1 MINFG
6 SVQTFI
12 ATRFQKK
19 LVKLQRD
26 KIENSKSEE
35 FEIFLARE
43 KSYGSARFSKV
54 QKETKVFYSK

>member
-1 MINFG
+1 M
-6 SVQTFI
+6 
-12 ATRFQKK
+12 
-19 LVKLQRD
+19 KLQRD

-43 KSYGSARFSKV
+43 KSYDSARFSKV